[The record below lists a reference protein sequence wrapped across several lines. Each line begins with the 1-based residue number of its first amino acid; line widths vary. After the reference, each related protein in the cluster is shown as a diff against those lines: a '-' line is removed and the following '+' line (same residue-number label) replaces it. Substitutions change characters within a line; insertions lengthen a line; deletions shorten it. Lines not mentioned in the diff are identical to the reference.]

1 MVNIRILAV
10 ATICAIL
17 ALATIMPQGSPA
29 TVASAAT
36 VPEVGPGFVLP
47 GSDTSAAQAGK
58 YPSVVGV
65 GTTVNMVAN
74 TNQAAMYWSKQDTAA
89 TAASPLNFGGTDGD
103 TDYTEAAI
111 AAAPDGTV
119 YAVWVVQRY
128 GINMKRKPA
137 GGDWEATKSIY
148 RTGSFMAYIDIA
160 VSSSGQIF
168 VIWNQDNYY
177 RYTTST
183 DGSNTWSGAGVI
195 SSKKPYKSVF
205 VAAGAN
211 NSEVV
216 AFGSGDGNAYAA
228 VWNGSGFDSANLT
241 PFKTSGDFFASAK
254 PVIAPNGKIYI
265 AFRNA
270 GGGLYYTE
278 RQTDGSW
285 PVSKLAGG
293 KIYDAIGVGV
303 DIGNNLH
310 FSWSSDASGSW
321 QLYYAFKP
329 VAGDWQGPVKAPGI
343 SDKVVSDVDLSTT
356 IGARSYGHAV
366 FETFNGSGAAI
377 RYQQFSSLG
386 VGPSATPVIEN
397 GATPT
402 GNASVSV
409 SFTNVTDAPDGVR
422 YHWDA
427 APTDA
432 DAWATFQ
439 TISIPRPA
447 GISAAACET
456 HTLYTQVR
464 KGATNGAVAQASK
477 IFDIAVQADVTILNR
492 HLIGLSPIYD
502 LSTSEVYT
510 GPGGNGASDGDPNYT
525 REASFDLGIR
535 GQNDCSGLKT
545 YNILGS
551 ESGTITN
558 NSRHRAPA
566 LPGVSTPGPRD
577 VSVQVTDGISN
588 TQTWL
593 KTLIYDPADTDPSTT
608 VTNTDGLPVL
618 ASGGSVTADD
628 ANSIIRVLS
637 FKNISVDD
645 NLYGQQANLP
655 PQLSPGKQFWGVWI
669 ANTTSPTITVDDPS
683 LNWYPVRVP
692 TPNSSFTVT
701 WDLFSGLGI
710 TTDMRNRPGDYYV
723 FVRFLDGAGNA
734 STRSLSKVKVTLTA
748 GYDIPTQRL
757 PVLIR

>member
-1 MVNIRILAV
+1 MVKIRIPAV

-17 ALATIMPQGSPA
+17 ALATIMPQRSA
-29 TVASAAT
+29 VTVASAAT
-36 VPEVGPGFVLP
+36 VPEIGPGFVLP
-47 GSDTSAAQAGK
+47 GSDTAAADAGK

-65 GTTVNMVAN
+65 GSTVHMVAN
-74 TNQAAMYWSKQDTAA
+74 TNQSAMYWSKQDTTSTVAN
-89 TAASPLNFGGTDGD
+89 PINFGGTDGD

-119 YAVWVVQRY
+119 YAVWIVQSS
-128 GINMKRKPA
+128 GINMKRKPV

-177 RYTTST
+177 RFTTST
-183 DGSNTWSGAGVI
+183 NGSNTWSGAGVV

-211 NSEVV
+211 NSAVV

-228 VWNGSGFDSANLT
+228 VWNGSSFDSANLT
-241 PFKTSGDFFASAK
+241 PFKVSGDFFASAK

-285 PVSKLAGG
+285 PVSKLASGQ
-293 KIYDAIGVGV
+293 IYDAIGVGA
-303 DIGNNLH
+303 DTGSNLH
-310 FSWSSDASGSW
+310 FAWSSNVSGSW

-329 VAGDWQGPVKAPGI
+329 VDGDWQGPVKAPGI
-343 SDKVVSDVDLSTT
+343 SDKIVSDVDLSTT
-356 IGARSYGHAV
+356 IGTRNYGHAV
-366 FETFNGSGAAI
+366 FETFNGSGAAL

-386 VGPSATPVIEN
+386 GGTLSATPVLDG
-397 GATPT
+397 GAVATRNNVVT
-402 GNASVSV
+402 V
-409 SFTNVTDAPDGVR
+409 SFSNVIGAPDGVR

-432 DAWATFQ
+432 DAWATFANPL
-439 TISIPRPA
+439 SLPGPA
-447 GISAAACET
+447 GVTPDACQT
-456 HTLYTQVR
+456 HILYTQVR
-464 KGATNGAVAQASK
+464 KGTVSGSTAQASE
-477 IFDIAVQADVTILNR
+477 IFDTGVQANVTILNR
-492 HLIGLSPIYD
+492 HLAGLSPIYD
-502 LSTSEVYT
+502 LSTSDVFT
-510 GPGGNGASDGDPNYT
+510 GPGGNGASDGDPYYT
-525 REASFDLGIR
+525 REASFDLGIS
-535 GQNDCSGLKT
+535 GQADCSGLKT
-545 YNILGS
+545 YSIPGS

-566 LPGVSTPGPRD
+566 LPGASAPGPHD
-577 VSVQVTDGISN
+577 VSVGVTDTLGN
-588 TQTWL
+588 TKTWQ
-593 KTLIYDPADTDPSTT
+593 KTLIYDPADDPSTT
-608 VTNTDGLPVL
+608 ITDTTGLPVL
-618 ASGGSVTADD
+618 ASGGSVTADT
-628 ANSIIRVLS
+628 ANSIIRSLS

-655 PQLSPGKQFWGVWI
+655 QLAAGKQFWGVWI
-669 ANTTSPTITVDDPS
+669 ANTTSPTTTVDDSS
-683 LNWYPVRVP
+683 LNWYPVHVP

-701 WDLFSGLGI
+701 WDLFSGLGF
-710 TTDMRNRPGDYYV
+710 TADLRNRPGDYYV
-723 FVRFLDGAGNA
+723 FVRFLDGAGNP
-734 STRSLSKVKVTLTA
+734 STNSIKTKVTLTA
-748 GYDIPTQRL
+748 GYDIPTVRL
-757 PVLIR
+757 PALAR